1 MILHK
6 NLLVFILLA
15 MCFRPVMAQ
24 ENSSAGYTSNYDY
37 SQTLMMKIM
46 LSTVSKD
53 GGSTVYSDFEN
64 TLSLIKT
71 VDKITL
77 GVPKILYLTGWQY
90 RGHDDLY
97 PSFFEVNPALKRSQD
112 STALQSMKWLFR
124 EAKKYNTIISLHIN
138 MTDAYNNSPLWPDY
152 VKEDMISKNAD
163 GTLKKI
169 GHYNGLDAYQ
179 INYKNEWEKGFAQK
193 RVDKLL
199 EIFPELLEAGTI
211 HLDAWIARESEG
223 HRESYT
229 TERSYQKKLC
239 DYWNAKGIDVT
250 TEMVL
255 DYMVG
260 KVPFVYHFYKR
271 NQDDYLKIPARVFT
285 GTDFNPDVPSDDGLK
300 FLFGISMT
308 AEMMFPGAWGG
319 QFHDRWFLP
328 TDSAILPGGSWKE
341 MKDKY
346 WTKVFMNE
354 FYLNSLQYFYLNKFQ
369 RLRVEGSAA
378 DRVAYFSDDVV
389 VSLKDSTV
397 TQSGKVLRKKDVIFF
412 PASWINNQSYV
423 VYSPFTASVDLDV
436 PDEFKGR
443 RKVTVQE
450 VTETGLIRKRDLR
463 ISGNKIQLTLE
474 GNRPLL
480 LSFRGS

>member
-1 MILHK
+1 
-6 NLLVFILLA
+6 
-15 MCFRPVMAQ
+15 
-24 ENSSAGYTSNYDY
+24 
-37 SQTLMMKIM
+37 
-46 LSTVSKD
+46 
-53 GGSTVYSDFEN
+53 
-64 TLSLIKT
+64 
-71 VDKITL
+71 
-77 GVPKILYLTGWQY
+77 
-90 RGHDDLY
+90 
-97 PSFFEVNPALKRSQD
+97 
-112 STALQSMKWLFR
+112 
-124 EAKKYNTIISLHIN
+124 
-138 MTDAYNNSPLWPDY
+138 
-152 VKEDMISKNAD
+152 
-163 GTLKKI
+163 
-169 GHYNGLDAYQ
+169 
-179 INYKNEWEKGFAQK
+179 
-193 RVDKLL
+193 
-199 EIFPELLEAGTI
+199 
-211 HLDAWIARESEG
+211 
-223 HRESYT
+223 
-229 TERSYQKKLC
+229 
-239 DYWNAKGIDVT
+239 
-250 TEMVL
+250 
-255 DYMVG
+255 
-260 KVPFVYHFYKR
+260 
-271 NQDDYLKIPARVFT
+271 
-285 GTDFNPDVPSDDGLK
+285 
-300 FLFGISMT
+300 
-308 AEMMFPGAWGG
+308 
-319 QFHDRWFLP
+319 
-328 TDSAILPGGSWKE
+328 